1 MYTMTGQ
8 GLSPAKMD
16 TAPQLSNQQVQASP
30 RRGHEDVS
38 QGCCRGDH
46 DRGNTDVVDAEADV
60 VDTLLTMRELASNT
74 SGNDRVLQ
82 IAASS
87 QGHSRRES
95 AEDDQ
100 GARRSDSAAAGPT
113 AGNAACLPRD
123 PVSTHRNTLNV
134 GQGAQGLGSRPNS
147 GVATNTLA
155 SRPNSFTG
163 KKRKTGVNDE
173 EPANTA
179 SQGAPF
185 RDHYDSREPG
195 SLITTDAAAARQVHN
210 HLSSVAAA
218 AEALA
223 WRQGA
228 QSMRAGGGGSSGVN
242 LPLNVGRVSSEPVI
256 NGGQRLPEEMLA
268 RLGLGVAAGDVMA
281 VERLRAMVLGAA
293 SANGSATDPAPSA
306 KRPHVLSRQ
315 ISIAAAA
322 AAAAA
327 TSPLS
332 SDDPQQHHNPLGS
345 TVSAT
350 VTTGAAAATT
360 LTAAGERPPSGRQDR
375 MQGPHHGGGVSAAA
389 AVRLERGGEPTALR
403 CTPPSPLRHHSDT
416 GSDSGSP
423 VRVPYSPA
431 NRTHMTLGAEHQQQM
446 PGRGGAGGG
455 AAAAAASDG
464 GDDTTAPRRTTSS
477 VISLLHT
484 LVIHQEQQRQQQE
497 QQQQQRSLAAGP
509 GAGPGPAQGP
519 GPGRGVVAPSARRLA
534 ELAELVGAAD
544 AAMAGERHGRGPGGR
559 DQERERERERVP
571 VHNAQELLS
580 DPRMAAVAA
589 AMAAAAYSADGGVGP
604 NGSGKMTASQSRGGG
619 SGAAAAA
626 AAAAGSGGGNAA
638 AVGGGSSTL
647 HREVS
652 HGSRDAGGGATG
664 GVDLAQLR
672 LSDVRQLLNAN
683 AVQADS
689 PPPPPALLR
698 TISGMGEAQ
707 AFMHSA
713 AAARSAAAAAA
724 GAVPERSAMDVDV
737 QLSAAAAA
745 AQGSG
750 LPHKTVVD
758 NDRIH
763 ASLAAIER
771 KLLLQEERLVYE
783 LKQVRL
789 MQKLL
794 QVQQM
799 KQMVREAMRGKDR
812 EAAVAAAMAAGV
824 GVGSEGLAIGGASPP
839 FPTAASL
846 ADGSEGSGPAR
857 LSSFPSQVLVAAAR
871 AMAAGGA
878 AAGALVR
885 DRDRSGVAALLRSAS
900 EPAAAAAAAASL
912 QAGLADHPNPNPNPP
927 HYQSN
932 PPAKQSAQSQS
943 QSQSQSQ
950 PQSQQRRG
958 HAAAGEAN
966 ADADNTAV
974 ATDEAWSLLGPDSGH
989 LLSYIAALSGN
1000 KSAPPALTAAMAAAA
1015 RREAAGPVSTTAVA
1029 TSVGASELGV
1039 AMGLLDA
1046 AGHGPWQ
1053 RDSGAAAAAARK
1065 CGSWSRNA
1073 YDDLRGGAT
1082 GGSGGGGGGGAP
1094 TAAEALATG
1103 ALTEEGQALVQMRIL
1118 QALLR
1123 QQHPQHQQHGIQDQV
1138 MTPSDGPDT

>member
-1 MYTMTGQ
+1 MTGQ
-8 GLSPAKMD
+8 GLSPARMD
-16 TAPQLSNQQVQASP
+16 TAPQLPNQQVQASP
-30 RRGHEDVS
+30 RRGHEELS
-38 QGCCRGDH
+38 LGCCRGDH

-82 IAASS
+82 IAASA

-100 GARRSDSAAAGPT
+100 GARRSDSAAAGPII
-113 AGNAACLPRD
+113 GSSACASRD

-134 GQGAQGLGSRPNS
+134 GQIVQGLGSRPNS

-179 SQGAPF
+179 SPSAPF
-185 RDHYDSREPG
+185 PNHYDSRETG

-210 HLSSVAAA
+210 HLSSMAAA

-223 WRQGA
+223 WRQG
-228 QSMRAGGGGSSGVN
+228 QGPPVGVGGGGSSGAT
-242 LPLNVGRVSSEPVI
+242 LPLNIGRVSSEPLI

-281 VERLRAMVLGAA
+281 MERLRAMVLGPAP
-293 SANGSATDPAPSA
+293 ANDSATDPAPSA

-315 ISIAAAA
+315 ISTASAAAGA
-322 AAAAA
+322 AAP
-327 TSPLS
+327 SLS
-332 SDDPQQHHNPLGS
+332 SDDPQQHQNPLGS
-345 TVSAT
+345 AVTAT

-360 LTAAGERPPSGRQDR
+360 LAAAGERAPSGRQER
-375 MQGPHHGGGVSAAA
+375 MQGPHHGGGVSAT
-389 AVRLERGGEPTALR
+389 VTVKLERGGEDLANMGAGLAAGGGGSGESPGADHVTNGSGSTAAAAPPAAAVGGAAARSARRGARPTALR

-431 NRTHMTLGAEHQQQM
+431 SRTHMTLGPEHQQQM
-446 PGRGGAGGG
+446 PGRGGGGG
-455 AAAAAASDG
+455 GAAVAAAAAAAAASDG

-497 QQQQQRSLAAGP
+497 QQRY
-509 GAGPGPAQGP
+509 
-519 GPGRGVVAPSARRLA
+519 
-534 ELAELVGAAD
+534 
-544 AAMAGERHGRGPGGR
+544 GRGPGGR
-559 DQERERERERVP
+559 DQERERERVP
-571 VHNAQELLS
+571 IHNAQELLN

-589 AMAAAAYSADGGVGP
+589 AMAAAGYSADGGAGP
-604 NGSGKMTASQSRGGG
+604 NGSGKTTAPQSRGGG
-619 SGAAAAA
+619 SGAASAAA
-626 AAAAGSGGGNAA
+626 CGGGGNAPSN
-638 AVGGGSSTL
+638 VGSSTL

-683 AVQADS
+683 AVQTDS
-689 PPPPPALLR
+689 APPPALLR
-698 TISGMGEAQ
+698 AISGMGEAQ
-707 AFMHSA
+707 AFIHSA
-713 AAARSAAAAAA
+713 AAARSAAAATA
-724 GAVPERSAMDVDV
+724 GAAPERSAMDVDV
-737 QLSAAAAA
+737 PLSASAAAA

-750 LPHKTVVD
+750 LPHKTVLD
-758 NDRIH
+758 SDRIH

-824 GVGSEGLAIGGASPP
+824 GVGSEGLAVGGASAP
-839 FPTAASL
+839 FPTAAAL
-846 ADGSEGSGPAR
+846 AEGGEGSGPAR
-857 LSSFPSQVLVAAAR
+857 LSSFPSQVLAAAAR

-878 AAGALVR
+878 AAGAFVR
-885 DRDRSGVAALLRSAS
+885 DRDRSGAAELLRSAS
-900 EPAAAAAAAASL
+900 EAAAAAAAPAAASL
-912 QAGLADHPNPNPNPP
+912 QAGLADHPNPTPP

-932 PPAKQSAQSQS
+932 PPAKQSAHSQS
-943 QSQSQSQ
+943 
-950 PQSQQRRG
+950 QSQQRRG
-958 HAAAGEAN
+958 HAAAAEAS
-966 ADADNTAV
+966 ADADNNAV

-989 LLSYIAALSGN
+989 LLSYIAAISGN
-1000 KSAPPALTAAMAAAA
+1000 KTTPAALTAAMAAAA

-1029 TSVGASELGV
+1029 GGLGASELGV

-1053 RDSGAAAAAARK
+1053 RDSGAAAAAAAARK
-1065 CGSWSRNA
+1065 FGFWSRGA
-1073 YDDLRGGAT
+1073 YDDLRGSAT
-1082 GGSGGGGGGGAP
+1082 GGSGSGGGGGGGVP
-1094 TAAEALATG
+1094 TAAEALASG

-1123 QQHPQHQQHGIQDQV
+1123 QQHPQHQQHGIQDHV
-1138 MTPSDGPDT
+1138 MTPSDCPDT